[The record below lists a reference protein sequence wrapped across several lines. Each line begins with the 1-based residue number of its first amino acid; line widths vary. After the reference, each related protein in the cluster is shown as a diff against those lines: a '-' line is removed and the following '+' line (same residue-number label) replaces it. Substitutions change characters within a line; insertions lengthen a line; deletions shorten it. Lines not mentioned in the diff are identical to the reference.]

1 MFKGLGDN
9 LKLGGFFGKNGSGDR
24 RSAPATQEGGQPAF
38 KTLTLGD
45 LPGLNARTTA
55 APSSAPLEAPSMPT
69 QPPAIPRIE
78 TQSMTWS
85 DGPGRRPSDHTVM
98 PSSPDGMKSYAAS
111 VVSPN
116 TPQPNRYDQAWN
128 SNGLAPPVPAINPF
142 YSKADD
148 ENDEDVR
155 SQYDNKS
162 FFNYYANDQASPNP
176 QVQRS
181 DSTKSTKSNG
191 GPSLKTN
198 MLNLDGW
205 SPSSSRFSNPF
216 GMSPRLEYP
225 AYPAYGGSYP
235 YNRETS
241 PVSPEDQVGQT
252 IRYSD
257 CGVNPFQGLDE
268 QARKERDSG
277 AVGDIWDMITG
288 RAQEVKRKAAPSSP
302 KINVDA
308 STLDARAAAGRRQST
323 IMRSLTNYQIP
334 EPASK
339 SPAVSSPS
347 EWFKDIIVQYAGRP
361 AEVNRAMSYMPTPN
375 SPHPQGLS
383 PPEIT
388 SAAVPYLASIENELE
403 ELRRTRVNP
412 EREVKAQ
419 EERDRVRELI
429 QRQLAHEQ
437 AYDALEQATGGKR
450 LTRHQ
455 EDPAKIWEEIDLTGI
470 RKEIPIDRRSNSST
484 GTAWPTFENKV
495 QNAPPVP
502 KVPAQHATVAKE
514 QKESRLAKALKSPF
528 KRTKKEEEKE
538 PAVIIAAPPEVKEI
552 QEVPIMFTP
561 AGLGIEAST
570 LGPAKRLS
578 MDSNT
583 TFPGPD
589 YSRSAPERDTF
600 AERYAPSKQEQQ
612 TEMDSPLDEKVSSP
626 GHARN
631 GSTNTVSAPPPYSRG
646 ASPNLNKGQNSE
658 GFQRISEEAPVQSRP
673 RFPVRAS
680 DVPRISTGSSGLAQ
694 QYNANVGTLSQ
705 IPFTPTTPNHA
716 RHSIPQSR
724 PLGGNVS
731 LHDLASFRS
740 NAVGDQRRRAEK
752 QRRKQ
757 EKREKLFGR
766 GGWLYLCG
774 CCFVRST
781 SKKLKFFWWTFFISL
796 VIIAT
801 TLGTI
806 MAVRASNAQA
816 PDEEAKPLRLINLPN
831 LPPMPDEEITVTPRL
846 INTVNTCI
854 APSTIWSCKL
864 PQPLA
869 DGIVAEQ
876 PIFRWKVWALNGTS
890 EIATPNPILPLL
902 DEYKN
907 MSKIDGVIASPPEG
921 EPTDFYINLLQS
933 NTTTKPSSAVQEV
946 PQKVKRSHGRHF
958 PRATITTTTPSA
970 TPSAKAAQNLPL
982 PPANILP
989 SQYTSQQLRFFD
1001 RGLPTEHFK
1010 FITHFQKTI
1019 YLRTISSIASGGTNS
1034 LDTEGGVTPSE
1045 ARFVCSWPATRYVTK
1060 IFTRPDEVDDQ
1071 GKRKF
1076 IVDPSTIGVIKGANA
1091 GGFAGYAIQIE
1102 EDIAT
1107 YDTSEKSTISCWS
1120 INDRQQIDTTTE
1132 QRKLIV
1138 EGISTGKTGVDYRG
1152 CQCAWSN
1159 FKSSTGQGL

>member
-1 MFKGLGDN
+1 
-9 LKLGGFFGKNGSGDR
+9 
-24 RSAPATQEGGQPAF
+24 
-38 KTLTLGD
+38 
-45 LPGLNARTTA
+45 
-55 APSSAPLEAPSMPT
+55 
-69 QPPAIPRIE
+69 
-78 TQSMTWS
+78 
-85 DGPGRRPSDHTVM
+85 M

-128 SNGLAPPVPAINPF
+128 SNGLAPPVPATNPF
-142 YSKADD
+142 YSRADEEQD
-148 ENDEDVR
+148 DDNR

-162 FFNYYANDQASPNP
+162 FFNYYARDQASPNP
-176 QVQRS
+176 QGSPNSQVQRN
-181 DSTKSTKSNG
+181 DSTKSSKSSN

-216 GMSPRLEYP
+216 MMSPQREYP

-235 YNRETS
+235 YNREAS
-241 PVSPEDQVGQT
+241 PVSPEEQVGQT

-277 AVGDIWDMITG
+277 AVGDIWNMITG
-288 RAQEVKRKAAPSSP
+288 QAQEMRRKAAPSSSP

-308 STLDARAAAGRRQST
+308 SALNTRAAAGPAQSALR
-323 IMRSLTNYQIP
+323 RSLTNYQIP
-334 EPASK
+334 EPASER
-339 SPAVSSPS
+339 SPITSSPS

-361 AEVNRAMSYMPTPN
+361 VEVSRAMSYTPAPN
-375 SPHPQGLS
+375 SQHPQGLS

-388 SAAVPYLASIENELE
+388 TAAVPYLASIEYELE

-412 EREVKAQ
+412 EREIKAQ

-450 LTRHQ
+450 LTRYQ
-455 EDPAKIWEEIDLTGI
+455 EDPAKIWEEIDLSGV
-470 RKEIPIDRRSNSST
+470 RKEIPLDRRSISST
-484 GTAWPTFENKV
+484 GTSWPTFENKT
-495 QNAPPVP
+495 QNVPPVP
-502 KVPAQHATVAKE
+502 QIPAQHVAAVKE
-514 QKESRLAKALKSPF
+514 QKESRLAKALKFPF
-528 KRTKKEEEKE
+528 NRTKKEEE
-538 PAVIIAAPPEVKEI
+538 PVVVVAAPREVKET
-552 QEVPIMFTP
+552 QDAPIMFTP
-561 AGLGIEAST
+561 AGLGIEASA

-583 TFPGPD
+583 TFPGPE
-589 YSRSAPERDTF
+589 YSRYAPERDTF
-600 AERYAPSKQEQQ
+600 ADRHAPSRQEEH
-612 TEMDSPLDEKVSSP
+612 TEMDSPLDEKVRSP

-646 ASPNLNKGQNSE
+646 VSPNPNKGQNSE
-658 GFQRISEEAPVQSRP
+658 GFQRISEEAPIQSRP

-731 LHDLASFRS
+731 LHDLSSLRGNS
-740 NAVGDQRRRAEK
+740 VGDQRRRAEK
-752 QRRKQ
+752 QRQKQ

-766 GGWLYLCG
+766 GGWFYLCG

-796 VIIAT
+796 VVIAT

-806 MAVRASNAQA
+806 LAVRASNAEA
-816 PDEEAKPLRLINLPN
+816 PAEEAKPLRLINLPN
-831 LPPMPDEEITVTPRL
+831 LPPMPAEEITITPRL
-846 INTVNTCI
+846 INTVNTCV
-854 APSTIWSCKL
+854 APSTLWSCKL

-869 DGIVAEQ
+869 DGVVAEQ
-876 PIFRWKVWALNGTS
+876 PVFRWKVWSLNGTN

-907 MSKIDGVIASPPEG
+907 MSKIDGVMASPAEG
-921 EPTDFYINLLQS
+921 EPTNFYINLLQS
-933 NTTTKPSSAVQEV
+933 NTTTQPSSTVQQV

-958 PRATITTTTPSA
+958 PRATASPSA
-970 TPSAKAAQNLPL
+970 SPSAKAAQNLPL

-989 SQYTSQQLRFFD
+989 TQYTSQQLRFFD

-1019 YLRTISSIASGGTNS
+1019 YLRTISSLASDGTNS
-1034 LDTEGGVTPSE
+1034 FDTEGGVSPSE

-1060 IFTRPDEVDDQ
+1060 IFTRPDEVDEQ
-1071 GKRKF
+1071 GRRKF

-1091 GGFAGYAIQIE
+1091 GGFAGYAVQIE

-1107 YDTSEKSTISCWS
+1107 YDTSLKSYISCWS

-1138 EGISTGKTGVDYRG
+1138 QGISTGKSGVDYRG
-1152 CQCAWSN
+1152 CQCSWSN

>member
-9 LKLGGFFGKNGSGDR
+9 LKIGSFFGKNGSGDR

-45 LPGLNARTTA
+45 LPGLNVKTVA
-55 APSSAPLEAPSMPT
+55 APTSAPLEAPPMPS
-69 QPPAIPRIE
+69 QAPVIPRIE

-148 ENDEDVR
+148 EQDEETR
-155 SQYDNKS
+155 SHYDNRS
-162 FFNYYANDQASPNP
+162 VFNYYTNEPSPNP
-176 QVQRS
+176 QMQRN
-181 DSTKSTKSNG
+181 DSTKSTKSNN

-216 GMSPRLEYP
+216 GMSPQLEYP

-235 YNRETS
+235 YNRRDS
-241 PVSPEDQVGQT
+241 PVSPEEQMGQT

-277 AVGDIWDMITG
+277 AVGDIWELITG
-288 RAQEVKRKAAPSSP
+288 RAQEVQRKALASSSP
-302 KINVDA
+302 KINVDSSA
-308 STLDARAAAGRRQST
+308 LDTRAVPERRQST
-323 IMRSLTNYQIP
+323 LMRSLTNFQIP
-334 EPASK
+334 EPDSK
-339 SPAVSSPS
+339 SPVVSSPS
-347 EWFKDIIVQYAGRP
+347 EWFKDIIVQYQGRP
-361 AEVNRAMSYMPTPN
+361 AEVNRAMSYMPPPN
-375 SPHPQGLS
+375 SQHPQGLS

-412 EREVKAQ
+412 EREAKAQ

-429 QRQLAHEQ
+429 QRQLAHEH

-455 EDPAKIWEEIDLTGI
+455 DDPAKIWEEINLTGI
-470 RKEIPIDRRSNSST
+470 RKEIPLDRRSISST
-484 GTAWPTFENKV
+484 GTAWPTFEN
-495 QNAPPVP
+495 NAPNVPPVP
-502 KVPAQHATVAKE
+502 IIPAQHAAAAKG
-514 QKESRLAKALKSPF
+514 QKESRLANALNKF
-528 KRTKKEEEKE
+528 KRPKKEEE
-538 PAVIIAAPPEVKEI
+538 PVFVVAAPREVKET
-552 QEVPIMFTP
+552 QEVPVMFTP
-561 AGLGIEAST
+561 AGLGIEASS

-583 TFPGPD
+583 TFPGPE
-589 YSRSAPERDTF
+589 YSRFAPERDTF
-600 AERYAPSKQEQQ
+600 AERHAPSSQEERDEVD
-612 TEMDSPLDEKVSSP
+612 TSLDEKVGSP

-646 ASPNLNKGQNSE
+646 ASPNLSKGQNSE
-658 GFQRISEEAPVQSRP
+658 GFQRISEEAPVQSRA

-680 DVPRISTGSSGLAQ
+680 TVPRISTASSGLGP
-694 QYNANVGTLSQ
+694 QYNANVGVLSQ
-705 IPFTPTTPNHA
+705 TQFTPTTPSGA
-716 RHSIPQSR
+716 RQSIPQSR
-724 PLGGNVS
+724 ALGGNVS
-731 LHDLASFRS
+731 LQDLASFRS
-740 NAVGDQRRRAEK
+740 NTIGDQRRRAEK
-752 QRRKQ
+752 QRQRQ

-766 GGWLYLCG
+766 GGWFYLCG
-774 CCFVRST
+774 CCLVRST

-796 VIIAT
+796 IIIAT
-801 TLGTI
+801 TVGTI
-806 MAVRASNAQA
+806 AAVRASNAEA
-816 PDEEAKPLRLINLPN
+816 PVEEAEPLKLINLPN
-831 LPPMPDEEITVTPRL
+831 LPSMPADEITVTPRL
-846 INTVNTCI
+846 INTVSTCV

-869 DGIVAEQ
+869 DGVVAEQ
-876 PIFRWKVWALNGTS
+876 PVFRWKIWALNGTS
-890 EIATPNPILPLL
+890 QIAAPNPILPLVG
-902 DEYKN
+902 EYKN
-907 MSKIDGVIASPPEG
+907 MSKIDGVVASPLEG
-921 EPTDFYINLLQS
+921 EATNFYINLIQP
-933 NTTTKPSSAVQEV
+933 NTTTKASSAVQEV

-958 PRATITTTTPSA
+958 PRATATTSA
-970 TPSAKAAQNLPL
+970 TPSAKAVKNLPL
-982 PPANILP
+982 PPADVLP

-1019 YLRTISSIASGGTNS
+1019 YLRSIQSLATGGTNS

-1045 ARFVCSWPATRYVTK
+1045 ARFVCSWPATRFVTK
-1060 IFTRPDEVDDQ
+1060 IFTRPNEVDEQ

-1076 IVDPSTIGVIKGANA
+1076 IVNPSTLSVLKGANA
-1091 GGFAGYAIQIE
+1091 GGFTGYAVQIE

-1107 YDTSEKSTISCWS
+1107 YDTSGKSFISCWS

-1132 QRKLIV
+1132 QRRLIV
-1138 EGISTGKTGVDYRG
+1138 EGISTGKAGVDYRG
-1152 CQCAWSN
+1152 CQCTWSN
-1159 FKSSTGQGL
+1159 FKSSTGLGL